1 LNLSID
7 SGERMAQQLAVEI
20 TKAGRPGHA
29 ATSNPAETLMQIAG
43 GWLLPRS
50 LHLIADL
57 GVADAL
63 DESPRSAADLAAETG
78 AHPQALA
85 RTLRLLSAYGVF
97 ATRGGMVSHTASSR
111 LLRSDHPQS
120 LRPFARMLGLP
131 INLEAY
137 RLFGDTLRTGRP
149 AIEQVVQPNG
159 IFAYLAGRPDE
170 ARIFGEAMT
179 AKAHAQVAGVLGVY
193 DFSRFESIA
202 DIGGG
207 RGHLL
212 QAVLERAPRA
222 SGVLFDLPHVID
234 DAAGQASERLSL
246 RAGDFFRDRLPSCDA
261 YMLMDIIHDWD
272 DEQSAAILR
281 AVRAAAPDHATLLLL
296 ETIVPDETGPHW
308 AKTLDVLMLAVTGGL
323 QRTAQEYEV
332 LLAAS
337 GFHMKRVI
345 DTPTGISIVEAVT
358 QPS

>member
-1 LNLSID
+1 MT
-7 SGERMAQQLAVEI
+7 EQLVVE
-20 TKAGRPGHA
+20 TTQAGGPGHA
-29 ATSNPAETLMQIAG
+29 AIASSNPAEMLMQIAA

-63 DESPRSAADLAAETG
+63 DEKPRSAADLALETRV
-78 AHPQALA
+78 HPQALA

-97 ATRGGMVSHTASSR
+97 ATREGMVSHTASSR

-137 RLFGDTLRTGRP
+137 RLFGDTLRTGRS
-149 AIEQVVQPNG
+149 ATEQVHPDG
-159 IFAYLAGRPDE
+159 IFAYLADRPDE

-179 AKAHAQVAGVLGVY
+179 AKAHAQVAGVLGSY

-207 RGHLL
+207 RGHML
-212 QAVLERAPRA
+212 QAVLERAPAAR
-222 SGVLFDLPHVID
+222 GVLFDLPHVIH
-234 DAAGQASERLSL
+234 DAAEMESERLSL
-246 RAGDFFRDRLPSCDA
+246 QAGDFFRDRLPSCDA
-261 YMLMDIIHDWD
+261 YLLMDIIHDWD
-272 DEQSAAILR
+272 DEQSTAILR
-281 AVRAAAPDHATLLLL
+281 AVRVAAPDRATLLLL
-296 ETIVPDETGPHW
+296 ETIVPDEAGPHW

-323 QRTAQEYEV
+323 QRTAQEYQG

-337 GFHMKRVI
+337 GFHMERVI
-345 DTPTGISIVEAVT
+345 DTPTGISIVEAV
-358 QPS
+358 PK

>member
-1 LNLSID
+1 
-7 SGERMAQQLAVEI
+7 MAQQLAVEI
-20 TKAGRPGHA
+20 GKSRSGHA
-29 ATSNPAETLMQIAG
+29 AASDPAEALMQIAA

-63 DESPRSAADLAAETG
+63 DETPRSAADLAAETG

-97 ATRGGMVSHTASSR
+97 ATRAGMVSHTTSSR

-120 LRPFARMLGLP
+120 MRPFARMLGLP

-149 AIEQVVQPNG
+149 AIEQVQPNG
-159 IFAYLAGRPDE
+159 VFAYLADRPDE
-170 ARIFGEAMT
+170 TRIFGEAMT
-179 AKAHAQVAGVLGVY
+179 AKAHAQVAGVLGAY
-193 DFSRFESIA
+193 DFSPFECIA
-202 DIGGG
+202 DVGGG

-212 QAVLERAPRA
+212 QAVLGRAPSAR
-222 SGVLFDLPHVID
+222 GVLFDLPQVID
-234 DAAGQASERLSL
+234 DAAELASERLSL

-272 DEQSAAILR
+272 DEKSEAILR

-296 ETIVPDETGPHW
+296 ETIVPDEAGPHW

-323 QRTAQEYEV
+323 QRTAQEYES

-345 DTPTGISIVEAVT
+345 DTPTGISIVEAVV
-358 QPS
+358 Q